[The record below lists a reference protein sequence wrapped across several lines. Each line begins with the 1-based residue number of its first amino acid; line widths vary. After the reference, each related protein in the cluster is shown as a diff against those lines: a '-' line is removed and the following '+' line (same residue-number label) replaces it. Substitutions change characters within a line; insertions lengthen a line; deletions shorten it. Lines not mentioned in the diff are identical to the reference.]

1 MRAVSPQ
8 LAGGSSAEVSP
19 AEVTKYKDI
28 IRDQDAELTQ
38 MKEKMNGIL
47 KEMEELKTGKEQL
60 AAKVQQLHDEN
71 TGEGGLFFLLF
82 IFQFAQVRALLFLLF
97 I

>member
-19 AEVTKYKDI
+19 VEVTKYKDI

-47 KEMEELKTGKEQL
+47 KEVEELKAGKEQL
-60 AAKVQQLHDEN
+60 ASQVQQLHDEN
-71 TGEGGLFFLLF
+71 TGEMGCIFLIFCFPIFSFFPLS
-82 IFQFAQVRALLFLLF
+82 IH
-97 I
+97 